1 LFVYYFLLRKWRK
14 ELGGD
19 VLRSFVCRFIFRK
32 LGKDAV
38 VKRNVSFGRGNKIS
52 LGINSY
58 IGEDSYLNIHDD
70 IIIGANVMIGPQV
83 MILTGNHS
91 FSDIS
96 RPMCEQPSIGLSV
109 IIKDNVW
116 IGARSIILPG
126 VMIGEGAVIGAGS
139 VVTKDIGELS
149 VVAGNPARLIRNR
162 LSQEKDA
169 ASTKNSVP

>member
-1 LFVYYFLLRKWRK
+1 
-14 ELGGD
+14 
-19 VLRSFVCRFIFRK
+19 LRSFVCGSIFRK
-32 LGKDAV
+32 LGKNAA
-38 VKRNVSFGRGNKIS
+38 VKRNVSFGWGDKIS

-91 FSDIS
+91 FSDI
-96 RPMCEQPSIGLSV
+96 RQPMCEQPSIGLPV

-126 VMIGEGAVIGAGS
+126 VMIGQGAVIGAGS
-139 VVTKDIGELS
+139 VVTKDVGELS
-149 VVAGNPARLIRNR
+149 VVAGNPARFIRNR
-162 LSQEKDA
+162 LSQEKDVA
-169 ASTKNSVP
+169 ATKNSVPSEKVSI